1 MKNYEIL
8 PTEANLIDM
17 LYRNTI
23 NRNKDIAYF
32 YEILEAQELASAI
45 DGKWG
50 KDSLSRFLPE
60 HNEENCS
67 VAIYYD
73 AWNPLA

>member
-45 DGKWG
+45 AIDGK
-50 KDSLSRFLPE
+50 
-60 HNEENCS
+60 
-67 VAIYYD
+67 
-73 AWNPLA
+73 

>member
-45 DGKWG
+45 AIDGKWEVV
-50 KDSLSRFLPE
+50 KHFLF
-60 HNEENCS
+60 
-67 VAIYYD
+67 V
-73 AWNPLA
+73 NPKCLLMR